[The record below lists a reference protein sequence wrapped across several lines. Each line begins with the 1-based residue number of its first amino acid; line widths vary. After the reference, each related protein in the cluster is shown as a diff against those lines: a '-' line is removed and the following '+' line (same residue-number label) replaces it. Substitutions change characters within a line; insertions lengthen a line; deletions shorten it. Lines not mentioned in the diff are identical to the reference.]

1 MKSGWKAR
9 KTGLMKFVS
18 YIKIIRPF
26 NFFFVIISVLFGAF
40 WFAKGIHQFIPY
52 LASLS
57 AALIASGGYVIN
69 DFFDS
74 DIDKINRP
82 ERPIPKGI
90 ISPLEAKRYAFLLF
104 TGGIV
109 ISICIKNPWIIL
121 LAIGNSFLLY
131 LYAYRGKKL
140 EFLGNILVAFVT
152 GSTFIYGGLANNNI
166 GNSLFVFGCAFLY
179 TITRELVK
187 DLEDIEGDKMI
198 GAQTVPIVF
207 GEKITFVLTF
217 LSWVF
222 LTILTVLGF
231 HKFYEFPIFILII
244 VLCDVYLLVNL
255 LILFLKMSKKV
266 AGTSEKLMKIDM
278 LLCLILLWVGQWIR

>member
-1 MKSGWKAR
+1 
-9 KTGLMKFVS
+9 MKFVS

-26 NFFFVIISVLFGAF
+26 NFLFVILSVLFGAF
-40 WFAKGIHQFIPY
+40 WFAKDIHQFIPY

-57 AALIASGGYVIN
+57 AALIAGGGYVIN
-69 DFFDS
+69 DFFDRE
-74 DIDKINRP
+74 IDKVNRP
-82 ERPIPKGI
+82 ERPIPRGI

-109 ISICIKNPWIIL
+109 ISICIKNPWMIS
-121 LAIGNSFLLY
+121 LALGNSVLLY
-131 LYAYRGKKL
+131 LYAYKGKRMG
-140 EFLGNILVAFVT
+140 FFGNILVAFVT
-152 GSTFIYGGLANNNI
+152 GSTFIYGGLANNNV
-166 GNSLFVFGCAFLY
+166 GNSFFVFGCAFLY
-179 TITRELVK
+179 TIIRELVK
-187 DLEDIEGDKMI
+187 DLEDVEGDKKI

-207 GEKITFVLTF
+207 GEKITLVLTF
-217 LSWVF
+217 LSWIF

-244 VLCDVYLLVNL
+244 VLCDAYLLVNL

-278 LLCLILLWVGQWIR
+278 LLCLILLWIGRWIR

>member
-1 MKSGWKAR
+1 
-9 KTGLMKFVS
+9 MKFVS

-26 NFFFVIISVLFGAF
+26 NFLFVILSVLFGAF
-40 WFAKGIHQFIPY
+40 WFAKDIHQFIPY

-69 DFFDS
+69 DFFDRN
-74 DIDKINRP
+74 IDKINRP
-82 ERPIPKGI
+82 ERPIPRGI

-109 ISICIKNPWIIL
+109 ISICIKNPWMIS
-121 LAIGNSFLLY
+121 LALGNSVLLY
-131 LYAYRGKKL
+131 LYAYKGKRMG
-140 EFLGNILVAFVT
+140 FFGNILVAFVT

-166 GNSLFVFGCAFLY
+166 RNALFVFGCALFY
-179 TITRELVK
+179 TVIRELVK
-187 DLEDIEGDKMI
+187 DLEDVDGDKKI
-198 GAQTVPIVF
+198 DAQTVPIVF
-207 GEKITFVLTF
+207 GEKITLALAF

-222 LTILTVLGF
+222 LTILTILGF
-231 HKFYEFPIFILII
+231 HTFYEFSIFILII
-244 VLCDVYLLVNL
+244 VLCDAYLLVNL

-278 LLCLILLWVGQWIR
+278 LLCLILLWIGRWIR

>member
-1 MKSGWKAR
+1 
-9 KTGLMKFVS
+9 MKFVS
-18 YIKIIRPF
+18 YIKIVRPF
-26 NFFFVIISVLFGAF
+26 NFLFVILSVLFGAF
-40 WFAKGIHQFIPY
+40 WFKGIHQFIPY

-69 DFFDS
+69 DFFDR

-82 ERPIPKGI
+82 ERPIPSGI
-90 ISPLEAKRYAFLLF
+90 ISPLNAKRYAFLLF
-104 TGGIV
+104 AGGIV
-109 ISICIKNPWIIL
+109 ISICIKNSWIIL

-152 GSTFIYGGLANNNI
+152 GSTFIYGGFANNNV
-166 GNSLFVFGCAFLY
+166 GNSFFVFGCAFLY
-179 TITRELVK
+179 TIIRELVK
-187 DLEDIEGDKMI
+187 DLEDIEGDKKI
-198 GAQTVPIVF
+198 GAQTVPIIY
-207 GEKITFVLTF
+207 GENITLVLLF

-231 HKFYEFPIFILII
+231 HKFYGLPIFILII
-244 VLCDVYLLVNL
+244 VLCDAYLLVNL

-278 LLCLILLWVGQWIR
+278 LLCLALLWVGQ